1 MSDAPIC
8 QPLSHSRIVLAY
20 CMPVMFASALHGQV
34 NVLTWHNDNART
46 GQNLSET
53 ALTPANVNT
62 STFGKLFGI
71 AVDGKVDAQPLYV
84 SSLAIPGKGIYNALY
99 VVTEHASAYAFD
111 ADAGTLLWQ
120 VSLLGA
126 NETPSD
132 NRGCGQ
138 VTPEIGITATPAIDL
153 QSGPHGT
160 MYAVAM
166 SKDSSGKYHQRLH
179 ALDLTTGAE
188 QFGGPME
195 VQATYPG
202 NGAENTFDP
211 RVHKERPG
219 LLISNGVVYT
229 SWG

>member
-1 MSDAPIC
+1 MPDAPISR
-8 QPLSHSRIVLAY
+8 PLRHFRGTIAFCVPLA
-20 CMPVMFASALHGQV
+20 FLSALHGQV

-53 ALTPANVNT
+53 TLTPSNVNT

-84 SSLAIPGKGIYNALY
+84 SSLTIPGKGIYNVLY
-99 VVTEHASAYAFD
+99 VVTEHGSAYAFD

-132 NRGCGQ
+132 TRGCGQ
-138 VTPEIGITATPAIDL
+138 VTPEIGITATPVIDL
-153 QSGPHGT
+153 QVGPHGT

-166 SKDSSGKYHQRLH
+166 SKDSSGNYHQRLH
-179 ALDLTTGAE
+179 ALDLTTGGE
-188 QFGGPME
+188 EF
-195 VQATYPG
+195 Y
-202 NGAENTFDP
+202 
-211 RVHKERPG
+211 
-219 LLISNGVVYT
+219 
-229 SWG
+229 